1 MPARM
6 PARKRN
12 LLAAAI
18 TAAACLTAQALALT
32 TAGPATASTSASD
45 EVISRGVTIPEFYN
59 PPSTLPA
66 ADGTLVRSEPLPSP

>member
-6 PARKRN
+6 PARKRD

-18 TAAACLTAQALALT
+18 TAAACLTTQALALT
-32 TAGPATASTSASD
+32 TAAPATAAD
-45 EVISRGVTIPEFYN
+45 EVVSRGVTIPEFYN
-59 PPSTLPA
+59 PPTTLPA